1 MNNKITL
8 DKVIECMHTV
18 VNINTGR
25 SAWAKGVAV
34 YAHELIDEL
43 GTNMREGY
51 VSITVLGDVAELEKA
66 MLNGAKD
73 WKQYSEGGCTFCYD
87 HQIAKRLCAPWEL
100 RKTDNGRKAPN
111 PRESWIDVQ
120 SRALYQAFQMVKNA
134 IPNMID
140 FDEVEV

>member
-1 MNNKITL
+1 MANKPTL
-8 DKVIECMHTV
+8 TNVIECMRIHIK
-18 VNINTGR
+18 NNTGR
-25 SAWAKGVAV
+25 SAWDKGVAE
-34 YAHELIDEL
+34 YALELIEEL
-43 GTNMREGY
+43 EMNIHDGY
-51 VSITVLGDVAELEKA
+51 VSASVFANVAELEKA
-66 MLNGAKD
+66 ILNGAKD
-73 WKQYSEGGCTFCYD
+73 WKQYSEGGCAFCYD

-100 RKTDNGRKAPN
+100 RKTDNGSKDPN